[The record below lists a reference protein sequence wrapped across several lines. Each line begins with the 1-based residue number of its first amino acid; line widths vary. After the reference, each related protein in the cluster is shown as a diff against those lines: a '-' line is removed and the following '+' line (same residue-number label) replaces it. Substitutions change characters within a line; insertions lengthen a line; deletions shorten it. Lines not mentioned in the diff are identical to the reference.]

1 MKEVIKMDGRREEFS
16 REKIVV
22 SCLKTGA
29 PLQKAREIADKV
41 EAALKFPAK
50 TSDIRDMV
58 LKELAAA
65 NKEWA
70 NNWYLY
76 DKAVKKRIVK
86 Y

>member
-1 MKEVIKMDGRREEFS
+1 LKEVIKMDGRREEFS

-22 SCLKTGA
+22 SCLKTGS

-41 EAALKFPAK
+41 EASLKFPAK
-50 TSDIRDMV
+50 TSTIRDMV

-70 NNWYLY
+70 NNWYIY
-76 DKAVKKRIVK
+76 DKAVKKRIVT

>member
-1 MKEVIKMDGRREEFS
+1 MKEVIKMDGRREEYS
-16 REKIVV
+16 KEKIVV

-29 PLQKAREIADKV
+29 PLKTAREIADRV
-41 EAALKFPAK
+41 EANLKFPAK

-58 LKELAAA
+58 LRELAAA
-65 NKEWA
+65 NKDWA
-70 NNWYLY
+70 NNWYIY